1 MVDIVTSGLTT
12 ARSPARL
19 LLASLVF
26 FGMAQAHGA
35 QGGAAGRILD
45 AESKVAL
52 VIGNAR
58 YAEAAPLPNPGND
71 AADMCAALE
80 KLGFVVICKLDVAS
94 KRDFK
99 DAVFEF
105 TGKVN
110 QGTVALFYYAG
121 HGLQVD
127 GVNYLIPV
135 DARLRTK
142 SDIEDESVQI
152 NYLMSEL
159 ETRQA
164 ALNIFFIDACRDNPF
179 SNPIRGYVPMMG
191 LASQLYAPRNS
202 IITMSTGAGQV
213 SVDGEGRNG
222 TFTKNLLAHL
232 PVPRQPIEE
241 MLKAV
246 GSGTRADASR
256 LKIQQD
262 PQITSS
268 FTEKF
273 CFGGCAPA
281 TPAADNGQ
289 LALKTAELDRLQ
301 ATIAQTK
308 AKQAELDS
316 QQALL
321 LAKRQELDKL
331 RQGLDNVASRQEE
344 LERRQA
350 DVAQREREVVKLDRE
365 LQVSTEKIKE
375 LEAVRLG
382 LQEKQE
388 EVERMRKSL
397 ALQQAKNEATNKEIA
412 TRAIKPQDKKPPPIT
427 VVPAF

>member
-1 MVDIVTSGLTT
+1 MISHIW
-12 ARSPARL
+12 
-19 LLASLVF
+19 LLALLVF
-26 FGMAQAHGA
+26 FGITHARGEPSNTAD
-35 QGGAAGRILD
+35 RILD

-52 VIGNAR
+52 VIGNAS
-58 YAEAAPLPNPGND
+58 YAEAVPLKNSGND
-71 AADMCAALE
+71 ATDMCAALK
-80 KLGFVVICKLDVAS
+80 KLGFDVICKLDIAT
-94 KRDFK
+94 KREFK

-105 TGKVN
+105 TGKIN
-110 QGTVALFYYAG
+110 QRTVALFYFAG

-127 GVNYLIPV
+127 GINYLIPV
-135 DARLRTK
+135 NARLRTR

-164 ALNIFFIDACRDNPF
+164 ALNIFFLDACRDNPF

-202 IITMSTGAGQV
+202 IIAMSTGAGQM
-213 SVDGEGRNG
+213 SLDGVGRNG
-222 TFTKNLLAHL
+222 TFTKNLLQQL
-232 PVPRQPIEE
+232 PAPRRSIEE

-256 LKIQQD
+256 LKLQQD
-262 PQITSS
+262 PQVTIS

-273 CFGGCAPA
+273 CFGGCANAEPA
-281 TPAADNGQ
+281 PDDGQ
-289 LALKTAELDRLQ
+289 LAAKTAELDRLQ
-301 ATIAQTK
+301 ATIVQTR

-344 LERRQA
+344 LQRRQA
-350 DVAQREREVVKLDRE
+350 EVSQREREVLKLDHD
-365 LQVSTEKIKE
+365 LKISTEKFKE

-382 LQEKQE
+382 LQRKHE
-388 EVERMRKSL
+388 EVDQMRKSL
-397 ALQQAKNEATNKEIA
+397 ALQQAKIEATNKEIA
-412 TRAIKPQDKKPPPIT
+412 TRAIKPPEKKAPPIT

>member
-1 MVDIVTSGLTT
+1 MISHIW
-12 ARSPARL
+12 
-19 LLASLVF
+19 LLALLVF
-26 FGMAQAHGA
+26 FGITHARGEASNM
-35 QGGAAGRILD
+35 AGRVLD

-52 VIGNAR
+52 VIGNAS
-58 YAEAAPLPNPGND
+58 YAEAAPLKNSGND
-71 AADMCAALE
+71 ATDMCAALK
-80 KLGFVVICKLDVAS
+80 KLGFDVICKLDIAT
-94 KRDFK
+94 KREFK

-105 TGKVN
+105 TGKIN
-110 QGTVALFYYAG
+110 QRTVALFYFAG

-127 GVNYLIPV
+127 GINYLIPV
-135 DARLRTK
+135 NARLRTR

-164 ALNIFFIDACRDNPF
+164 ALNIFFLDACRDNPF

-202 IITMSTGAGQV
+202 IIAMSTGAGQM
-213 SVDGEGRNG
+213 SLDGVGRNG
-222 TFTKNLLAHL
+222 TFTKNLLQQL
-232 PVPRQPIEE
+232 PVPRRSIEE

-256 LKIQQD
+256 LKLQQD
-262 PQITSS
+262 PQVTIS

-273 CFGGCAPA
+273 CFGGCTHAEPAP
-281 TPAADNGQ
+281 DDGQ
-289 LALKTAELDRLQ
+289 LAAKTAELDRLQ
-301 ATIAQTK
+301 ATIVQTR

-344 LERRQA
+344 LQRRQA
-350 DVAQREREVVKLDRE
+350 EVSQREREVLKLDHD
-365 LQVSTEKIKE
+365 LKISTEKFKE

-382 LQEKQE
+382 LQRKHE
-388 EVERMRKSL
+388 EVDQMRKSL
-397 ALQQAKNEATNKEIA
+397 ALQQAKMEATNKEIA
-412 TRAIKPQDKKPPPIT
+412 TRAIKPQEKKAPPIT